1 MFQLTRDEWQK
12 MSSQFVM
19 TYSENDE
26 SQQGKSSRKY
36 RSKSYLPYAFTE
48 HGVTMLA
55 SVLKSPTARKMNIII
70 VRAFIALRK
79 IAKQYHEIIES
90 LEQLKDRM
98 GGYDAQLNQIYEA
111 LENMLDK
118 KVEEENKL
126 EKWMNREKIGFKK

>member
-1 MFQLTRDEWQK
+1 MTS
-12 MSSQFVM
+12 SSQEADNKSTNWSQIV
-19 TYSENDE
+19 TLKQK
-26 SQQGKSSRKY
+26 QQGGKR
-36 RSKSYLPYAFTE
+36 YLPYAFTE

-55 SVLKSPTARKMNIII
+55 SVLKSPTARKMNIVI

-98 GGYDAQLNQIYEA
+98 GGYDAQLGQIYEA